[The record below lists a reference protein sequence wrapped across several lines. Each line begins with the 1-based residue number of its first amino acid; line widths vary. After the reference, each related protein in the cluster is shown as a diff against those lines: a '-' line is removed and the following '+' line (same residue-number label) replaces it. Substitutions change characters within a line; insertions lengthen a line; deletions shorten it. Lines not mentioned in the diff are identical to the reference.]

1 MNLLS
6 CPCAPLNLAARPASP
21 ANFQKALLPIPPDR
35 KPADTQAILLML
47 LLSAMWGFNQV
58 AIKLAAPGISLV
70 MQACLRSTIAAFL
83 LLLYARLRGIPLF
96 ERDGTLLPGLVA
108 GVLFAAEFAFIHAG
122 LNHTS
127 AARMVVF
134 VFMAPVLTALG
145 LALLIPGERLRP
157 GQWAGILI
165 AFAGIATAFSEGFT
179 ATGGNAWKGDLMGVI
194 GAVLW
199 ALTTI
204 VVRTTSLSNARP
216 AKTLLYQLGIAGA
229 TLPAVSIALGES
241 GITHLAPVVL
251 ASILY
256 QGVLVAFA
264 SYLTWFWL
272 LTRYWAAQLSVFSF
286 LTPLFG
292 VAFGVWVLGD
302 QVSTA
307 FIAAALLV
315 GTGIALVNLPARSAV
330 AAGSIP

>member
-1 MNLLS
+1 
-6 CPCAPLNLAARPASP
+6 
-21 ANFQKALLPIPPDR
+21 
-35 KPADTQAILLML
+35 ML
-47 LLSAMWGFNQV
+47 LLSAMWGMNQV
-58 AIKLAAPGISLV
+58 AVKLAVPGISLV
-70 MQACLRSTIAAFL
+70 MQACLRSAIAAVLVFA
-83 LLLYARLRGIPLF
+83 YARLRGIALF
-96 ERDGTLLPGLVA
+96 DRDHTLLPGLAA
-108 GVLFAAEFAFIHAG
+108 GALFAAEFAFIHAG

-134 VFMAPVLTALG
+134 VFMAPVVTALG
-145 LALLIPGERLRP
+145 LALFIPGERLRP
-157 GQWAGILI
+157 WQWAGILI
-165 AFAGIATAFSEGFT
+165 AFAGIVTAFSEGLA
-179 ATGGNAWKGDLMGVI
+179 ATSGNEWKGDLMGMI
-194 GAVLW
+194 GALLW

-204 VVRTTSLSNARP
+204 VVRTTSLSNAQP
-216 AKTLLYQLGIAGA
+216 AKTLFYQLGFAGA
-229 TLPAVSIALGES
+229 TLPAVSIALGET
-241 GITHLAPVVL
+241 GITHLQPVVL

-292 VAFGVWVLGD
+292 VAFGVLILGD

-315 GTGIALVNLPARSAV
+315 GAGIALVNLPARSAV
-330 AAGSIP
+330 AVGSIP